1 MRGCRCL
8 HEFPR
13 FREPSTG
20 EPKYDLM
27 SFSAQPNSLL
37 LDGPFT
43 DRGLSTLAGLEGL
56 VGVNL
61 FWHTPALTPAGLA
74 AFAEIPNLAFLG
86 CDGKRTT
93 DEAMRQIARIPRLR
107 MLMAQG
113 TVASDD
119 GFEALSRSQTIEY
132 HLGQG
137 MPEPVRPRVRGPGW
151 HAVAAWPGGELR
163 PSGR

>member
-1 MRGCRCL
+1 
-8 HEFPR
+8 
-13 FREPSTG
+13 
-20 EPKYDLM
+20 M

-43 DRGLSTLAGLEGL
+43 DRGLSALAGLEGL
-56 VGVNL
+56 MEINL
-61 FWHTPALTPAGLA
+61 FWHTPAFTPAGLA

-113 TVASDD
+113 TVATDD
-119 GFEALSRSQTIEY
+119 GFEALSRSQT
-132 HLGQG
+132 LGTVWG
-137 MPEPVRPRVRGPGW
+137 RECPNLSGRGFVALAGTTLRC
-151 HAVAAWPGGELR
+151 AAWP
-163 PSGR
+163 